1 MTDQRAFS
9 SEKSV
14 LPIKEGLHVRITKV
28 EIDGFGVWSNLIL
41 PDLPDPLTVVYGPN
55 EAGKTTLMQFIRTVL
70 YGFSTERRRRYL
82 PPVHGGNGGGQLNA
96 AGSSGEFSIVRR
108 SDGKATQGDVRIL
121 AADGSAQ
128 DSDLLNSLY
137 SQIDESTYNNVFAVG
152 LHELQELASINDTE
166 AGQYLYDLTGG
177 LDRVSLIE
185 VLRELKAAQN
195 RLTGDEHRAGQLLDL
210 MDERNRLDN
219 EVRQL
224 ANQVNQWVR
233 LWAERTALEQQLT
246 EQQDEL
252 NHLQLE
258 IRVAELAVN
267 LRDRWTRRRKLD
279 QELSAMGN
287 VPSLPEGIVERLN
300 SLNERI
306 DQRRKQRAQMKLT
319 YYKLRDEFRS
329 FPINRVLWGQ
339 QSRVQALA
347 EQQDWLSALTA
358 QIQRLESEVTD
369 SDRVLV
375 SHQQL
380 SGLGNATMPFASG
393 DLSPITLKSLRGPAR
408 DLLDA
413 TRSLDQ
419 AKREYQSE
427 RDEKNRT
434 QQQLTKQLN
443 HHKTTN
449 LTEALGEAR
458 QQASQIRR
466 RIQIE
471 ERLDQLTRSLRDLEE
486 EMESPANARLLPI
499 RTLALLGVSTSF
511 FGMWLLAGLFR
522 GWLNVSDLIGSAM
535 LWIGGLG
542 LIGTI
547 AYKFWLEH
555 SLRFYHDE
563 NQEHLDCLDRE
574 AENLRVEQRDLDC
587 LLPSEG
593 GPWVSRLKTAEK
605 EVAELERLVPLE
617 STLETAS
624 QRSES
629 AQTHTSRVAND
640 FQETRTRW
648 ATALLAI
655 GLPETT
661 TPDQLDQLSAQYESM
676 LTLKREA
683 DIKRD
688 ELQQRRRE
696 LETLQTRLQKLAN
709 ETGLPYNDDDPMNLL
724 RQITSALES
733 ESHSMRRRTE
743 IREKAKQLCKEH
755 QQCLHQ
761 SDDLNLKRETLLSEA
776 GVSNEQAL
784 MQLVERRDQIRQ
796 LKKEREKIAG
806 EIESLI
812 SGQCCEDDIR
822 REFEKAEKGS
832 ADMNQPGQTIEQRL
846 KILQNQRQKCE
857 DQLKQSFER
866 RGQLA
871 EQIKTSAADRK
882 LAKAR
887 FQLAAVEEQ
896 LAVASRRW
904 RVLTTSY
911 SILQEVCRI
920 YEAQHQPATLRAA
933 SQYLERLTSGRYRR
947 VWTRLG
953 EEVLYVDDA
962 DGKVLAA
969 ESLSRGTREQIFLSL
984 RLALVD
990 SYALR
995 GVVLPLILDDVLV
1008 NFDTHRARAA
1018 AEVLQEFADAGHQV
1032 LVFTCHE
1039 HVMRIFQSLSVDV
1052 RQLPDHNDPADVALG
1067 WQVMDPLPTQIPTVH
1082 VAKSSKDVVEKVA
1095 VDAKPDAIPMAS
1107 AEQPALHVDAY
1118 DEPNLYAE
1126 HTSDEHE
1133 YEWKIDEAETRR
1145 DQQPA
1150 KPFLR
1155 AS

>member
-1 MTDQRAFS
+1 M
-9 SEKSV
+9 
-14 LPIKEGLHVRITKV
+14 RITKV
-28 EIDGFGVWSNLIL
+28 EIDGFGVWTNLIL
-41 PDLPDPLTVVYGPN
+41 PELPDPLTVVYGPN

-82 PPVHGGNGGGQLNA
+82 PPVHGGSSGGQLNA
-96 AGSSGEFSIVRR
+96 AGSSGKFSIVRQ
-108 SDGKATQGDVRIL
+108 SDGKATQGSVRIL
-121 AADGSAQ
+121 AADGSDQ
-128 DSDLLNSLY
+128 DPDLLNSLCC
-137 SQIDESTYNNVFAVG
+137 QIDESTYNNVFAVG

-185 VLRELKAAQN
+185 VLRKLKASQN

-210 MDERNRLDN
+210 IDERDRLDI

-224 ANQVNQWVR
+224 ANQGNQWVR
-233 LWAERTALEQQLT
+233 LWAEQNALEQQAT
-246 EQQDEL
+246 QQQDEL
-252 NHLQLE
+252 NRLQSE

-267 LRDRWTRRRKLD
+267 LHDRWTRRRKLE
-279 QELSAMGN
+279 QELSAMGD
-287 VPSLPEGIVERLN
+287 VPSLPEGIIERLN
-300 SLNERI
+300 SLNQRI

-329 FPINRVLWGQ
+329 FPINRVLWRQ
-339 QSRVQALA
+339 QSRVKALA
-347 EQQDWLSALTA
+347 EQQDWLNALTA
-358 QIQRLESEVTD
+358 QIQRLESEVTE
-369 SDRVLV
+369 SDRVLL

-380 SGLGNATMPFASG
+380 SGLGNATIPFASG
-393 DLSPITLKSLRGPAR
+393 DLSPITLESLRGPAR
-408 DLLDA
+408 DLLEA

-427 RDEKNRT
+427 HDEKHRT
-434 QQQLTKQLN
+434 QQQLTNQLH

-449 LTEALGEAR
+449 LTEALDEAR

-471 ERLDQLTRSLRDLEE
+471 ERLDQLKRSLRDLEE

-499 RTLALLGVSTSF
+499 RTLALLGVSSSF

-522 GWLNVSDLIGSAM
+522 GSWLNVSDLTGSAM

-542 LIGTI
+542 LTGTI
-547 AYKFWLEH
+547 AYKFWIEH
-555 SLRFYHDE
+555 SLRFHHDE
-563 NQEHLDCLDRE
+563 NQEHLDRLDRE
-574 AENLRVEQRDLDC
+574 AKELRVEQRDLDC
-587 LLPSEG
+587 LLPSGG

-605 EVAELERLVPLE
+605 EVAELEQLAPLE
-617 STLETAS
+617 STLESAS

-629 AQTHTSRVAND
+629 AQTHTSLVAND
-640 FQETRTRW
+640 FKETRARW
-648 ATALLAI
+648 TTALLAI

-676 LTLKREA
+676 LTLKRQA
-683 DIKRD
+683 DVKRD

-696 LETLQTRLQKLAN
+696 LKTLHTRLQKLAN

-724 RQITSALES
+724 SQITSALES
-733 ESHSMRRRTE
+733 ESHYIRRRTE

-755 QQCLHQ
+755 QQCLRQ

-776 GVSNEQAL
+776 GVPNEQAL
-784 MQLVERRDQIRQ
+784 IQLVEQRDKIRQ
-796 LKKEREKIAG
+796 LKKEREAMTG
-806 EIESLI
+806 EMKALI
-812 SGQCCEDDIR
+812 SGQCSEDDIH
-822 REFEKAEKGS
+822 REFERVEKGS
-832 ADMNQPGQTIEQRL
+832 ADTNLHEQLIEQRL
-846 KILQNQRQKCE
+846 KTLQNQRQECE
-857 DQLKQSFER
+857 DQIKQSFER

-904 RVLTTSY
+904 RVLATSY

-920 YEAQHQPATLRAA
+920 YETQHQPATLRAA
-933 SQYLERLTSGRYRR
+933 SQHLERLTSGRYRR

-990 SYALR
+990 CYALR

-1018 AEVLQEFADAGHQV
+1018 AEVLQEFANAGHQV

-1039 HVMRIFQSLSVDV
+1039 HVMQIFQSLSVDV
-1052 RQLPDHNDPADVALG
+1052 RQLPDHNDPADVARS
-1067 WQVMDPLPTQIPTVH
+1067 WQVMDSLPTQMPTAH
-1082 VAKSSKDVVEKVA
+1082 VVKRSEDVADKA
-1095 VDAKPDAIPMAS
+1095 TVDANVDAIPMAS
-1107 AEQPALHVDAY
+1107 NEQPSLHVDAF

-1126 HTSDEHE
+1126 HASNEPE

-1145 DQQPA
+1145 DKQPA